1 MSSVVSTTRRHSGCR
16 QCLPPWATSLFLP
29 LSRWWRVTDLTWHYV
44 MLQFN
49 ITVGGTPHILYCRIV
64 VGHRY
69 YITLCDVTSYILYNI
84 TPHIT
89 IDDKNENVCRVTD
102 GLGRDWFAG
111 TMNHYITSLHI
122 VITYHYILLHY
133 KLQVGHGWS
142 FSIATTA
149 AETLKGVNKSG
160 SSAALPAV
168 NGNGIDWSFVIGG
181 RL

>member
-84 TPHIT
+84 TPHT
-89 IDDKNENVCRVTD
+89 TTYYHWWQKWKCLQSDGRFGSRLVC
-102 GLGRDWFAG
+102 W
-111 TMNHYITSLHI
+111 NYEPLH
-122 VITYHYILLHY
+122 HYILLHY

>member
-1 MSSVVSTTRRHSGCR
+1 MS
-16 QCLPPWATSLFLP
+16 ATLGHESLFAALEVV
-29 LSRWWRVTDLTWHYV
+29 WGVTDLTWHYV

-102 GLGRDWFAG
+102 GLGRDWFEG
-111 TMNHYITSLHI
+111 TMKHYI
-122 VITYHYILLHY
+122 ITYCYITRY
-133 KLQVGHGWS
+133 GW
-142 FSIATTA
+142 FM
-149 AETLKGVNKSG
+149 
-160 SSAALPAV
+160 
-168 NGNGIDWSFVIGG
+168 GG
-181 RL
+181 ASQLRQRQLRP